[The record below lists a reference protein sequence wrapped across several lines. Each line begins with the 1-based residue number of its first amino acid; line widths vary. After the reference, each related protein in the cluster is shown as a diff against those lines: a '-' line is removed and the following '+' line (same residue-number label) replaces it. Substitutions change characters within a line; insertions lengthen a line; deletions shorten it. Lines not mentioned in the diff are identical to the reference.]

1 MIKYMMTATA
11 LKFFSL
17 SPQTRHMYRWL
28 GNNLGQRRRIRN
40 GLSEKYIE
48 RAKHI
53 LDVYEKYQVL
63 QKGDKV
69 LEIGTGWTHWES
81 TVTRLFYDVEVTLF
95 DVWDNRQL
103 GAYKAY
109 CRQFGEVVNE
119 EFHLNAEQR
128 ERVHT
133 LIEVILKAASFEEIY
148 DKLDF
153 NYVIN
158 PEGTLDPFADNTF
171 AAIYSSNVLEHVE
184 RRILPS
190 FTKDFYRIL
199 RPGGYS
205 IQQIDLGDHLS
216 YYDPGVSLK
225 NYLRYSD
232 KTWERFFANDVQYF
246 NLVQR
251 PEWSGYFD
259 EAGLTMVNEEDIS
272 ADISSIKIDRQYRG
286 LDDQDLRCLT
296 LRVVHQKPGTP

>member
-17 SPQTRHMYRWL
+17 SSQTKHMYRWL

-48 RAKHI
+48 RAKHL
-53 LDVYEKYQVL
+53 LDVYEKYQIL
-63 QKGDKV
+63 RNGDKV

-95 DVWDNRQL
+95 DIWDNRQL

-109 CRQFGEVVNE
+109 CRHFGEAIDD
-119 EFHLNAEQR
+119 EFHLNAGQR
-128 ERVHT
+128 ERVHA
-133 LIEVILKAASFEEIY
+133 LIEVILRAASFEEIY
-148 DKLDF
+148 DKLGF

-158 PEGTLDPFADNTF
+158 PKGTLDPFANNTF
-171 AAIYSSNVLEHVE
+171 TAIYSSNVLEHVE
-184 RRILPS
+184 RSILPS

-216 YYDPGVSLK
+216 YYDPGVPLK

-232 KTWERFFANDVQYF
+232 KTWKRFFANDVQYF

-251 PEWSGYFD
+251 SEWLSYFD
-259 EAGLTMVNEEDIS
+259 EAGLTMIDEETVP
-272 ADISSIKIDRQYRG
+272 ADNSSIKIDSKYSG
-286 LDDQDLRCLT
+286 FDSQDLRCLT
-296 LRVVHQKPGTP
+296 LRVVHQKP